1 MATGKKL
8 VFLVDTGADISIV
21 IENSDD
27 SDDIQDN
34 YIIDIKEISQEVTK
48 SKGLTS
54 IEMQTTKYIIQH
66 DFHIYNLEFSI
77 PCDDILGI
85 DVSSSYNL
93 FHSIILWIRTL
104 SLRYG

>member
-8 VFLVDTGADISIV
+8 IFLVDTGADISIV

-27 SDDIQDN
+27 FDDIQDN

-48 SKGLTS
+48 SRGLTS

-66 DFHIYNLEFSI
+66 DFHIYNLEFAI

-85 DVSSSYNL
+85 DLSSSYNL
-93 FHSIILWIRTL
+93 FHSIILWI
-104 SLRYG
+104 